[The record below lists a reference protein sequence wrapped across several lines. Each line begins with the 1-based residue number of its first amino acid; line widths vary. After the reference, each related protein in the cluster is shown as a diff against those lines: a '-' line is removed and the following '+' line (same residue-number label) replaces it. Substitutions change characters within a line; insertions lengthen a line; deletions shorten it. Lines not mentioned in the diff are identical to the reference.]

1 MYSVCICRSSGGNP
15 GKSSSSFTAYKAILQ
30 PLSAHDGF
38 WLLVCGVSVALGIP
52 VSALLGRFTGQKLA
66 ARKVLHILAVGACA
80 LAMWK
85 LESTW
90 LLWAAVAA
98 VYPAL
103 VWLVGWKGFWEEDNR
118 PAWGILWFPPAMLL
132 AWFLSGQD
140 REITALSMGILAF
153 SDAIAAW
160 VGAGLN
166 RGVFY
171 LTSDKKSLPGSLGFF
186 ASAVVLLWLFKPT
199 LDLEHILWAA
209 LVCTLLEAMGA
220 SGRDN
225 LWIPVG
231 AALALVHPLPD
242 QLSFELALLALGC
255 LIAFRLRFLTASG
268 AVAAWLMAAGIVWLA
283 GPVWLWPPVLFLLSG
298 SLLGK
303 LPGRGGQDRKS
314 GKPRDHV
321 QVWSNGGLA
330 LACLLGMD
338 LIGRETA
345 LQLFLVSLSIASAD
359 TWSSELGARFG
370 GAPYDI
376 LRWKPMRRGVSG
388 GVSLLGTLAA
398 FPGALLPLVLFPE
411 AYPLAA
417 AGFLGMLIDS
427 LLGSSLQARFCDA
440 EGNLYENEAPGLVLA
455 GGFRWM
461 DNDRV
466 NLLSNLITLLIV
478 LPWLG

>member
-160 VGAGLN
+160 VK
-166 RGVFY
+166 V
-171 LTSDKKSLPGSLGFF
+171 SDWKQ
-186 ASAVVLLWLFKPT
+186 
-199 LDLEHILWAA
+199 D
-209 LVCTLLEAMGA
+209 
-220 SGRDN
+220 
-225 LWIPVG
+225 
-231 AALALVHPLPD
+231 
-242 QLSFELALLALGC
+242 
-255 LIAFRLRFLTASG
+255 
-268 AVAAWLMAAGIVWLA
+268 
-283 GPVWLWPPVLFLLSG
+283 
-298 SLLGK
+298 
-303 LPGRGGQDRKS
+303 GQ
-314 GKPRDHV
+314 
-321 QVWSNGGLA
+321 N
-330 LACLLGMD
+330 
-338 LIGRETA
+338 
-345 LQLFLVSLSIASAD
+345 
-359 TWSSELGARFG
+359 ARFG
-370 GAPYDI
+370 QWNSVGRLSGQFGSCLLHNLACRDGCSFTRAEAVKEFG
-376 LRWKPMRRGVSG
+376 LANFFKGVKVSG
-388 GVSLLGTLAA
+388 LPKCPPNLFVNGVKRRRL
-398 FPGALLPLVLFPE
+398 
-411 AYPLAA
+411 
-417 AGFLGMLIDS
+417 
-427 LLGSSLQARFCDA
+427 R
-440 EGNLYENEAPGLVLA
+440 
-455 GGFRWM
+455 
-461 DNDRV
+461 
-466 NLLSNLITLLIV
+466 
-478 LPWLG
+478 